1 MRFSIMMAVGAAGL
15 SLAACGNNS
24 DSGASTYASEDT
36 PATSAAKSAPAG
48 TVTTS
53 VSSDGLPTMT
63 KVMDFQTCLGAIR
76 TMASDFGV
84 APVNIVETSE
94 VRIVR
99 FNTADGSVLV
109 TCSAADGKMVAV
121 QSPHQG

>member
-1 MRFSIMMAVGAAGL
+1 MRLSMIVTVGTAGL
-15 SLAACGNNS
+15 YLAACGSS
-24 DSGASTYASEDT
+24 DPEAATYASEDS
-36 PATSAAKSAPAG
+36 PATAARSSAPAG
-48 TVTTS
+48 TVTTD

-76 TMASDFGV
+76 TMASDLGV
-84 APVNIVETSE
+84 VPINIVETSE

>member
-1 MRFSIMMAVGAAGL
+1 MRFSMMVTVGAAGL
-15 SLAACGNNS
+15 CLAACGNNS

-36 PATSAAKSAPAG
+36 PATSAPAG
-48 TVTTS
+48 TITS
-53 VSSDGLPTMT
+53 GVSSDGLRTMT

-84 APVNIVETSE
+84 VPVNIVETSE